1 VRREKPG
8 LPILHVGD
16 PLPDPEGLLKDV
28 PSLLEPFTASEL
40 LAVVTPLLQG
50 PGNAS

>member
-1 VRREKPG
+1 
-8 LPILHVGD
+8 
-16 PLPDPEGLLKDV
+16 LPDPEGLLKDV